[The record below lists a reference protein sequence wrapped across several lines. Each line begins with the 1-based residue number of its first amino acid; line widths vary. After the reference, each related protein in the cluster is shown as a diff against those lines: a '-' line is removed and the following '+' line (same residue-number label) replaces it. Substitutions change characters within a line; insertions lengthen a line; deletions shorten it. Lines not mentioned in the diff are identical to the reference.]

1 MSIQKQLAK
10 NIIAARK
17 EKKLSQEELA
27 HLADI
32 DRSNYG
38 KIEQGIQDCRINTLL
53 KIANA
58 LDVDIKSFFYW

>member
-1 MSIQKQLAK
+1 MSIQKQVAQ

-38 KIEQGIQDCRINTLL
+38 KIEQGIKDCRINTLF
-53 KIANA
+53 KIAKA
-58 LDVDIKSFFYW
+58 LEVDIKIFFN